1 MASAAAGTARFFSA
15 SPLHIPMNS
24 LWLRIRPYLS
34 IFVRHMRISFIEAA
48 SDYEGTAL
56 GILWIPVGTVSFS
69 IIIGFV
75 LHANG
80 LMNPIDFFLYV
91 LSGYVAW
98 NFISDT
104 ITRSTRIIQSRLD
117 FAVHN
122 NLGLAG
128 LFGKMLADRGI
139 EFALEFL
146 TLALAVLILQPWS
159 YGPQIF
165 LLAILLPLLA
175 ITSLGL
181 SYLVNLVTLFF
192 PDLGNLISTG
202 MRLMLFATPIF
213 WTVESGSDARVWLE
227 ALNPAAYFL
236 MMMRQAF
243 GLEVFVLHE
252 WLIGALITLIV
263 AVVGAYAY
271 RRSASFVK
279 NLR

>member
-1 MASAAAGTARFFSA
+1 
-15 SPLHIPMNS
+15 MNS

-34 IFVRHMRISFIEAA
+34 IFVRHMRISFLEAA
-48 SDYEGTAL
+48 SNYEGTAL
-56 GILWIPVGTVSFS
+56 GILWIPVGTVCFS
-69 IIIGFV
+69 MIIGFV
-75 LHANG
+75 LRVSGTMA
-80 LMNPIDFFLYV
+80 PFEFFLYV
-91 LSGYVAW
+91 LSGYVTW

-104 ITRSTRIIQSRLD
+104 IIRSTRIIQSRMD

-122 NLGLAG
+122 NLGLGG
-128 LFGKMLADRGI
+128 LFGKVLADRGI
-139 EFALEFL
+139 EFGLEFL

-165 LLAILLPLLA
+165 LLVIFLPMLA

-192 PDLGNLISTG
+192 PDLGNLISTA

-227 ALNPAAYFL
+227 ALNPAAYYL
-236 MMMRQAF
+236 MMMRQSF
-243 GLEVFVLHE
+243 GLEAFVLHE
-252 WLIGALITLIV
+252 WLVGGVITLIV